1 MSIVGDA
8 SKKFLGVGMAFPMD
22 VDGQGHVVLNSYEE
36 HVRQSV
42 LLIMQ
47 TAKGERVMRP
57 DFGAG
62 LQTLVFEPAGPA
74 TAAMVQHEIKQA
86 LVRNEPRVD
95 VLDVH
100 VTVHPAQ
107 PGVLTINV
115 KYQVR
120 QTDTIYNVVYP
131 FFIERGSL

>member
-1 MSIVGDA
+1 MSNGGDN
-8 SKKFLGVGMAFPMD
+8 SKKYLGVGMAFPMD
-22 VDGQGHVVLNSYEE
+22 VDGQGQVVLNSYED
-36 HVRQSV
+36 HVRQSI

-74 TAAMVQHEIKQA
+74 TAAMVQHEVQQA
-86 LVRNEPRVD
+86 LLRNEPRID
-95 VLDVH
+95 VLSVQ
-100 VTVHPAQ
+100 VTADPAQ

-115 KYQVR
+115 NYRVR

-131 FFIERGSL
+131 FFIERGAL

>member
-1 MSIVGDA
+1 MSNGGDK
-8 SKKFLGVGMAFPMD
+8 SKKFLGVGMVFPMD
-22 VDGQGHVVLNSYEE
+22 VDGQGQVVLNSYED
-36 HVRQSV
+36 HVRQSI
-42 LLIMQ
+42 LLILQ

-74 TAAMVQHEIKQA
+74 TAAMVRHEVQQA
-86 LVRNEPRVD
+86 LLRNEPRID
-95 VLDVH
+95 VLSVQ
-100 VTVHPAQ
+100 VTADPSQ

-115 KYQVR
+115 NYRVR

-131 FFIERGSL
+131 FYIERGAL

>member
-1 MSIVGDA
+1 MSNSVDN
-8 SKKFLGVGMAFPMD
+8 SKKYLGVGIAFPMD
-22 VDGQGHVVLNSYEE
+22 IDGHGQVAMNSYED
-36 HVRQSV
+36 HVRQSI

-74 TAAMVQHEIKQA
+74 TAAMVQHEIQQA
-86 LVRNEPRVD
+86 LLRNEPRID
-95 VLDVH
+95 VLSVQ
-100 VTVHPAQ
+100 VTADPSQ

-115 KYQVR
+115 NYRLR

-131 FFIERGSL
+131 FFIEMGAL

>member
-1 MSIVGDA
+1 MNNDRDA
-8 SKKFLGVGMAFPMD
+8 SKKFLGVGIAFPMD
-22 VDGQGHVVLNSYEE
+22 VDGQGRVILNSYED

-47 TAKGERVMRP
+47 TVKGERVMRP

-74 TAAMVQHEIKQA
+74 TAALVQHEIKQA
-86 LVRNEPRVD
+86 LVRNEPRID
-95 VLDVH
+95 VLNVQ
-100 VTVHPAQ
+100 VTADPSQ

-115 KYQVR
+115 KYQMR

>member
-1 MSIVGDA
+1 MSNGGDN
-8 SKKFLGVGMAFPMD
+8 SKKYLGVGIAFPMD
-22 VDGQGHVVLNSYEE
+22 VDGEGHVVLNSYEA
-36 HVRQSV
+36 HVRQSI

-74 TAAMVQHEIKQA
+74 TAAMVQHEVQQA
-86 LVRNEPRVD
+86 LLRNEPRID
-95 VLDVH
+95 VLSVQ
-100 VTVHPAQ
+100 VTAD
-107 PGVLTINV
+107 PGRPGALTINV
-115 KYQVR
+115 NYRVR

-131 FFIERGSL
+131 FFIERGAL